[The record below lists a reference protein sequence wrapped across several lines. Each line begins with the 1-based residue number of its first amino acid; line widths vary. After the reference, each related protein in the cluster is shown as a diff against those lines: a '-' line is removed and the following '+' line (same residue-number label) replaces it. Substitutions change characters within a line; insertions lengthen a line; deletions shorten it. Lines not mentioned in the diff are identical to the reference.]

1 MGVLDSLKKVADDA
15 SKLTKKGIDKVVEEG
30 KEVKNKIVTT
40 SNEYVDANK
49 DKSDSAVGR
58 AFYIAADVVTDGAKQ
73 VGKGAVKMGRAASG
87 YEAYVDRK
95 KAHSAKEE
103 ADAIRKEVEIKNNK
117 KKEECNA
124 ALQSYGESKLHA
136 LKTCVRPFL
145 NYLEILGNKYKDKLY
160 DVQGSVHIDKA
171 EIKELK
177 SVELNAA
184 SAAEMA
190 AASGAAAT
198 IALTG
203 VPTAVTSAVGALAT
217 ASTGTA
223 ISSLSGAAAQNAI
236 LAWLG
241 GGSIASGGGGMALG
255 ATVLSGIT
263 AAATGVFALA
273 AAGTIASVYFSKKYT
288 EATKY
293 LEDTKKMRAEAELGW
308 QVIDGVIKRAKEL
321 ETVTIGLEKRMNE
334 LLQYLEPLVYDF
346 QAKDDYYAETFQ
358 NTALCA
364 KAMSELAQ
372 VPLLDE
378 SGNVNGQT
386 TVILDKTHSIL
397 NRDL

>member
-1 MGVLDSLKKVADDA
+1 MSVLDSIKKAADNA
-15 SKLTKKGIDKVVEEG
+15 GKKAKEGFDKVVESG
-30 KEVKNKIVTT
+30 KDVKEKIVDTT
-40 SNEYVDANK
+40 NEYIEANK
-49 DKSDSAVGR
+49 DKSDSKVGR
-58 AFYIAADVVTDGAKQ
+58 VLYTAADMATDGAKQ
-73 VGKGAVKMGRAASG
+73 VGKGAVKMGKMASG

-95 KAHSAKEE
+95 KAKSAKEE
-103 ADAIRKEVEIKNNK
+103 ADAIREEVEAENNK

-124 ALQSYGESKLHA
+124 ALQSYGDSKLHA

-145 NYLEILGNKYKDKLY
+145 NYVEILGNKFKDKLY
-160 DVQGSVHIDKA
+160 DIQGDVHIDKA

-177 SVELNAA
+177 TVEMNATTA
-184 SAAEMA
+184 VKTATAA
-190 AASGAAAT
+190 GAAAT

-263 AAATGVFALA
+263 YAATGVFALA
-273 AAGTIASVYFSKKYT
+273 AAGTIASAYFSKKYT

-293 LEDTKKMRAEAELGW
+293 LEDTKKLRAQAELGW
-308 QVIDGVIKRAKEL
+308 QVIDGIIQRANEL
-321 ETVTIGLEKRMNE
+321 ETVTKNLEKRMQE

-346 QAKDDYYAETFQ
+346 QSKDDYYAEIFQ

-364 KAMSELAQ
+364 KAMSEIAQ
-372 VPLLDE
+372 LPLLDE
-378 SGNVNGQT
+378 KGNVNGQT
-386 TVILDKTHSIL
+386 TVVLDKTQTIL